1 MEIIIGILALALGV
15 GLSLWPKPIR
25 RLAGFYDTLIHEAG
39 HGLASLPFGAPLPSI
54 TVAENSSGE
63 TLSSMGYLHQFLP
76 LGLGKLTEKL
86 ARILSLLSGYAA
98 SFLFSAILIVL
109 AAVPEISFQPWQI
122 AFLLQIALATVL
134 WTLVRI
140 TDSPWSFVFVA
151 LIGSVAY
158 FALLPWDWWVL
169 LLILGGLVLVFFLAR
184 NLLASLAVILTI
196 SSPLAPVLG
205 LILGEN
211 DPLYAIFDPESLT
224 LESGILSQ
232 ILFAGLLI
240 FVLFCCRN
248 WLSAG
253 LTVLL
258 LGGSLG
264 ALLIPG
270 AIHSYI
276 LLFLA
281 GVLSGAGV
289 RSLRELYQITF
300 SKRPT
305 HWQEPNQGT
314 DMVFAAE
321 EIGGDP
327 RYWYWVQVA
336 VGLLGFGAILLLGF
350 SGASV

>member
-1 MEIIIGILALALGV
+1 MEIIIGILALVLGA
-15 GLSLWPKPIR
+15 GLAIWPKPVR
-25 RLAGFYDTLIHEAG
+25 KFASFYDTLIHEAG

-63 TLSSMGYLHQFLP
+63 TLSTMGYLHQLLP

-86 ARILSLLSGYAA
+86 ARLISLLSGYAA
-98 SFLFSAILIVL
+98 SFLLSAILIVL
-109 AAVPEISFQPWQI
+109 AVVPEISFQPWQI

-151 LIGSVAY
+151 LISSIAY
-158 FALLPWDWWVL
+158 LILLPWDWWVL
-169 LLILGGLVLVFFLAR
+169 LLILAGLILVFFLAR
-184 NLLASLAVILTI
+184 NLLASLAVILTL
-196 SSPLAPVLG
+196 SSPLAPILG
-205 LILGEN
+205 FILGEN
-211 DPLYAIFDPESLT
+211 DPLYLLFAPADLT
-224 LESGILSQ
+224 IGSELLSQ
-232 ILFAGLLI
+232 ILFAGLLV

-270 AIHSYI
+270 AAHSYI

-281 GVLSGAGV
+281 GILSVAGT

-300 SKRPT
+300 SNRPT
-305 HWQEPNQGT
+305 HWQQPNQGT

-327 RYWYWVQVA
+327 RYWYWAQVA
-336 VGLLGFGAILLLGF
+336 VGLVGFVSVSFLGIYG
-350 SGASV
+350 SSV